1 MSRIRSIKPQFF
13 TSEDIVRL
21 SPLAR
26 LLYIAVWCEA
36 DKEGRLV
43 WRPRTLKMRYLP
55 GDDCD
60 IDALCGEL
68 TDAGVVRLYGDGLA
82 YVPSFAE
89 HQHINPR
96 ESASKLPQPPVDNDA
111 SRRVGTRAD
120 PELTG
125 QIQDCTHREEGKGRE
140 GKGKEDA
147 SATRDDASRP
157 FLNSCFGFPRDGS
170 VAYSPW
176 ADLIRTNA
184 RGADVDVIAAE
195 FRKFCRTRDIPLDG
209 QSIGKTL
216 STFCKK
222 QRGQGVRA

>member
-120 PELTG
+120 QELTG
-125 QIQDCTHREEGKGRE
+125 QFQNCTHREEGKGRE
-140 GKGKEDA
+140 GKGREDA
-147 SATRDDASRP
+147 SATRDASLSS
-157 FLNSCFGFPRDGS
+157 FGSGLGFPRDGS
-170 VAYSPW
+170 VAYSPY
-176 ADLIRTNA
+176 AALIRTNA
-184 RGADVDVIAAE
+184 PGRDVDFLAGE
-195 FRKFCRTRDIPLDG
+195 FRKFCREKAIPFDHP
-209 QSIGKTL
+209 SIGKTL
-216 STFCKK
+216 ATFCKK
-222 QRGQGVRA
+222 QRAAA